1 MIYLFCHIRTNPF
14 NPILQIQITNSNS
27 NSTPNRF
34 QLPPLIPN
42 PQFDLHSLP
51 FLLLTNNHNQIEQ
64 DYPLQD
70 ASSHITNT
78 GRMVEEQ
85 ELKMRNLLQDVY
97 FGKTRD
103 VVHDLRSVESL
114 EQARRQRML
123 QKELVG
129 LIRK

>member
-1 MIYLFCHIRTNPF
+1 
-14 NPILQIQITNSNS
+14 
-27 NSTPNRF
+27 
-34 QLPPLIPN
+34 
-42 PQFDLHSLP
+42 
-51 FLLLTNNHNQIEQ
+51 
-64 DYPLQD
+64 
-70 ASSHITNT
+70 
-78 GRMVEEQ
+78 MVEEQ